1 MRWSKLF
8 ESSVSR
14 AYLESSTKY
23 WESLYFVS
31 SYFVSMAGYW
41 YGPALRRLTESLGR
55 KGWNSVLFSLQWILW
70 MSTGT
75 QYCNTILILQ
85 YIKFNYSII
94 SRKYLL
100 SYIRW
105 RSNYYK
111 ISNWKYTRRSSTNR
125 HVHLCSES
133 TELQTHAGLIRGL
146 VAGGA
151 A

>member
-1 MRWSKLF
+1 MVEALWVLSV
-8 ESSVSR
+8 ESILGIVNQVLR
-14 AYLESSTKY
+14 VVVLCV
-23 WESLYFVS
+23 FV
-31 SYFVSMAGYW
+31 
-41 YGPALRRLTESLGR
+41 LRVDGRVLVRPCSPKAHRVPGKKRL
-55 KGWNSVLFSLQWILW
+55 KLFSLQWILW

-85 YIKFNYSII
+85 YIKFNDSII